1 MGHQRYYYL
10 KRINDKVPK
19 DLQKVQDPILFTER
33 ERQIRDEIF
42 KLKKEMSEKEL
53 QLIFRVS
60 IQLTD
65 GALGTLEAK
74 GTTGKTTSGYT
85 GNHIAIFEAELKHPP
100 LLSIMDHTIES
111 YLLSSRLKFQNWR
124 LVDIDNF
131 MKGNPPYSEFV
142 TQVDW
147 NKLVDASEKQHETV
161 VIDSQK
167 EADKLSEMMK
177 DYLELLSKR
186 EPPSNA
192 KMPLIN

>member
-1 MGHQRYYYL
+1 
-10 KRINDKVPK
+10 
-19 DLQKVQDPILFTER
+19 
-33 ERQIRDEIF
+33 
-42 KLKKEMSEKEL
+42 MSEKEL

-74 GTTGKTTSGYT
+74 GTTGKITSGYT

-100 LLSIMDHTIES
+100 MLSIMDHTIES

-142 TQVDW
+142 T
-147 NKLVDASEKQHETV
+147 
-161 VIDSQK
+161 
-167 EADKLSEMMK
+167 
-177 DYLELLSKR
+177 
-186 EPPSNA
+186 
-192 KMPLIN
+192 